1 MPEHSRRTFFS
12 FATAAVAASTTRLRG
27 ADDKINVAVVGLGG
41 RGQNHMSAYGKIP
54 GARIVA
60 LCDVNQPA
68 LERGQA
74 KVKRET
80 GEEPKGY
87 KDMREV
93 FDDKNIQA
101 VSMPVPNHWHAL
113 ATIWACQAGK
123 DVYIEKPACHNPYE
137 GGKMIEAAR
146 KYNRIVQVGSQGR
159 SMPHKIK
166 AIDQLRQG
174 AIGKIY
180 LAKGT
185 CYKWRPS
192 IGHKPDE
199 PTPVGLDWDKFL
211 GPAPMRPYNELRFR
225 YNWHWFWDTGNGDI
239 GNQGIHQ
246 MDIARW
252 GLGKPGLPKGVV
264 STGGKYVFD
273 DDQETPNT
281 QIATF
286 DYGDAELV
294 FEVRGLPT
302 GPEGAIVP
310 GGRGGGRKGGG
321 GNADP
326 AAAAAAANAGGRGN
340 QIVDL
345 YYGSEGWMCL
355 DDSGFQ
361 IYKGQF
367 SEKIMD
373 EKHGEGD
380 DTAVHMEN
388 FLAAVRSRKR
398 EDLHADVE
406 VGVMS
411 ANLVHLANA
420 SYRVKRELKYDEAT
434 HKFVNDKEADAYLT
448 RHYRAPY
455 VVPEKV

>member
-12 FATAAVAASTTRLRG
+12 FATAAVAASTSTRLRG
-27 ADDKINVAVVGLGG
+27 ADDKVNVAVVGLGG
-41 RGQNHMSAYGKIP
+41 RGQAHMTEYGKLP

-60 LCDVNQPA
+60 VCDVNQAA

-87 KDMREV
+87 KDMRQV
-93 FDDKNIQA
+93 FDDKTVQA
-101 VSMPVPNHWHAL
+101 VSMPLPNHWHAL

-146 KYNRIVQVGSQGR
+146 KYGRMVQIGSQSR
-159 SMPHKIK
+159 SMTHKIK
-166 AIDQLRQG
+166 AMQMLHDG

-180 LAKGT
+180 LAKGL

-239 GNQGIHQ
+239 GNQGIHE

-252 GLGKPGLPKGVV
+252 GLGKPGLPKAVV
-264 STGGKYVFD
+264 STGGKMVFD

-281 QIATF
+281 QIASF
-286 DYGDAELV
+286 DYGDAELM

-302 GPEGAIVP
+302 GPEGALVP
-310 GGRGGGRKGGG
+310 GGMGRRGAEKTQ
-321 GNADP
+321 
-326 AAAAAAANAGGRGN
+326 ANPDAGGRGT
-340 QIVDL
+340 QIGDL
-345 YYGSEGWMCL
+345 FYGSEGWMCV
-355 DDSGFQ
+355 DAAGFQ
-361 IYKGQF
+361 IYKGQR
-367 SEKIMD
+367 SEKVAD
-373 EKHGEGD
+373 EKHDGLG
-380 DTAVHMEN
+380 DTAPHMEN
-388 FLAAVRSRKR
+388 FLACVRSRKQ
-398 EDLHADVE
+398 EDLHADVAI
-406 VGVMS
+406 GVMS

-420 SYRVKRELKYDEAT
+420 SYRVKRYLKYDEAT
-434 HKFVNDKEADAYLT
+434 RKFVNDKEADQYLT

-455 VVPEKV
+455 IVPEKV